1 MGALEHGM
9 SQGWISKEDVTREAV
24 EGFLSN
30 YGRAFYK
37 ISDST
42 DTKAHKRRVRLERRG
57 EIIPRSISSPDGELE
72 IVPFR
77 RGEDIMSLSWIN

>member
-1 MGALEHGM
+1 M

-37 ISDST
+37 ISDPN
-42 DTKAHKRRVRLERRG
+42 DTEVQKRPIRLERRG
-57 EIIPRSISSPDGELE
+57 ETIPRSISSSDGKLE
-72 IVPFR
+72 VVPFR
-77 RGEDIMSLSWIN
+77 RGEDIMSLSWIS

>member
-1 MGALEHGM
+1 M

-30 YGRAFYK
+30 YGRVFYK
-37 ISDST
+37 ISDPT
-42 DTKAHKRRVRLERRG
+42 DIEAQKRRVRLERQG
-57 EIIPRSISSPDGELE
+57 EKIPRSISSPDGELE